1 MADRMHDQ
9 LREKRERL
17 CDRLREMGSVAV
29 GYSGG
34 VDSTTLLAIA
44 HEVLGDQAIGMTV
57 RSGWMSSQDAEETE
71 RFCAERGIRHEYLSI
86 TAEDVPGFADNPK
99 DRCYL
104 CKRAEFGL
112 MVTRARQLEL
122 ACVADGSNVDDEGDY
137 RPGLRAIGELGVVSP
152 LREAG
157 ITKQDVRDLAHD
169 MGITV
174 WDKPASACLSSRI
187 AYGEKITLEKLRRID
202 EAEEYLR
209 SLGLRQVRVRIHGRK
224 GEVARIEVPTV
235 DLALFADERTREQVA
250 AKMHEVGFTYVS
262 LDLDGFRSGSGNA
275 VLK

>member
-1 MADRMHDQ
+1 MA
-9 LREKRERL
+9 
-17 CDRLREMGSVAV
+17 
-29 GYSGG
+29 
-34 VDSTTLLAIA
+34 
-44 HEVLGDQAIGMTV
+44 
-57 RSGWMSSQDAEETE
+57 
-71 RFCAERGIRHEYLSI
+71 
-86 TAEDVPGFADNPK
+86 
-99 DRCYL
+99 
-104 CKRAEFGL
+104 
-112 MVTRARQLEL
+112 TRAGQLGL
-122 ACVADGSNVDDEGDY
+122 AYVADGSNVDDEGDY

-152 LREAG
+152 LRETG
-157 ITKQDVRDLAHD
+157 ITKRDVRDLARD
-169 MGITV
+169 MGIAV

-202 EAEEYLR
+202 EAEDYLR

-275 VLK
+275 VLR